1 MLRLPLHHLTLPTAR
16 FWRGCNLFPLL
27 LMTHQGISTL
37 LWKKSSIGWHFACFW
52 FTVSLPKSH
61 GRTSGMHCCSEMVLI
76 ELWTLRGAHHITTD
90 ITDKWTWSCCFILL
104 LWHHLIPYLFGNIL
118 WNIWAL
124 REILPSNKMPLQSRY
139 TMITLNTAPLALPV
153 SVFFIIYQRMF
164 PRTDTKPCWV
174 IVYLQTQRICLLSM
188 NLNWRVN
195 SIPKGKEIH
204 HSVKEWIQL
213 TSKLGI
219 TNFNKL
225 LREKLDLVI

>member
-1 MLRLPLHHLTLPTAR
+1 MLRLPLHPLTLPTTR

-27 LMTHQGISTL
+27 FMTHQGISTP
-37 LWKKSSIGWHFACFW
+37 LWKNSIGWHFAYFW
-52 FTVSLPKSH
+52 FTVSLPKSQ
-61 GRTSGMHCCSEMVLI
+61 GRTFAMHCCSEMVLI
-76 ELWTLRGAHHITTD
+76 ELWTLRGAHHITTA
-90 ITDKWTWSCCFILL
+90 ITEKWTRSCCFILL
-104 LWHHLIPYLFGNIL
+104 LWHHLIPYLFGNIF
-118 WNIWAL
+118 WNIRAL